1 MLGPG
6 AVYSY
11 TLLAPSLQAP
21 FGWSTTQ
28 PTWAFALANFFL
40 GLGGAIGGI
49 LAYRLGTR
57 SIALFGVAL
66 WGLGNILAGY
76 GTASYG
82 APWLWWTYGVV
93 GGLGCGMAY
102 IASVT
107 SVIKWFPERRGF
119 GGGLI
124 IMGFGLGAPI
134 YSLIIRS
141 VPAFVDAAKAAAV
154 YVAARAASEASQAT
168 FNAAQYQLKPEVIA
182 GLMNLF
188 TYSGIAFI
196 AVGCIFAFALREPPR
211 NFTANGFPSNDDE
224 LSYTTTEML
233 GTPQFYLLWV
243 MLFLNVTAGI
253 IVISN
258 ATGIMQELTGVAVPV
273 VVSTYAY
280 LAFFNGFGRLFWG
293 WLSDRIGRRLA
304 YALIFGIQVVSFFA
318 LGELHSLLAVA
329 AVYAVVLLC
338 YGGGFGVM
346 PAFNADF
353 FGTKHFGANYGLTI
367 TAWGC
372 AGIVGPAFVSTV
384 KDLTGSYAGAL
395 LPVAIMLLVA
405 IIFPLIS
412 DRPVA
417 SRPAEAG
424 VKT

>member
-11 TLLAPSLQAP
+11 SLFTQPLLAS
-21 FGWSTTQ
+21 FNWTTTQ
-28 PTWAFALANFFL
+28 TTWAFALANFFL
-40 GLGGAIGGI
+40 GLGGVIGGI
-49 LAYRLGTR
+49 MAYRGGTR
-57 SIALFGVAL
+57 SVALIGVTL

-76 GTASYG
+76 GTASFG
-82 APWLWWTYGVV
+82 AQWLWMTYGVI

-134 YSLIIRS
+134 YGLIVHSL
-141 VPAFVDAAKAAAV
+141 PAFAAAAKAAALF
-154 YVAARAASEASQAT
+154 VAARTAAEASQIT
-168 FNAAQYQLKPEVIA
+168 FNAAQYALKPDVVA
-182 GLMNLF
+182 GLMNIF
-188 TYSGIAFI
+188 TMSGIAFI
-196 AVGCIFAFALREPPR
+196 AFGCIFAFALREPPR
-211 NFTANGFPSNDDE
+211 TFAVNGFPTNDDE

-233 GTPQFYLLWV
+233 GSPQFYLLWV

-258 ATGIMQELTGVAVPV
+258 ATGIMQELTGVAAPTV
-273 VVSTYAY
+273 VATYAY

-293 WLSDRIGRRLA
+293 WLSDRIGRRMS
-304 YALIFGIQVVSFFA
+304 YAAIFGIQVISFFF
-318 LGELHSLLAVA
+318 LGELHSLAAVA

-353 FGTKHFGANYGLTI
+353 FGTKHFGANYGLNI

-372 AGIVGPAFVSTV
+372 AGLVGPAFVSSV
-384 KDLTGSYAGAL
+384 KDLTGSFAGAL

-412 DRPVA
+412 DKPVV
-417 SRPAEAG
+417 SRPLERAA
-424 VKT
+424 